1 MDESGQGPAEGVTYQ
16 ASLPGT
22 SEEGAV
28 LDESMLERY
37 RPTAKNWW
45 TPEPSAGAGGIYSAG
60 TKARCESEA
69 RGAEEMG
76 LGPA

>member
-37 RPTAKNWW
+37 RPTAEKLERMNECWC
-45 TPEPSAGAGGIYSAG
+45 GGNLFC
-60 TKARCESEA
+60 RDESPV
-69 RGAEEMG
+69 RI
-76 LGPA
+76 